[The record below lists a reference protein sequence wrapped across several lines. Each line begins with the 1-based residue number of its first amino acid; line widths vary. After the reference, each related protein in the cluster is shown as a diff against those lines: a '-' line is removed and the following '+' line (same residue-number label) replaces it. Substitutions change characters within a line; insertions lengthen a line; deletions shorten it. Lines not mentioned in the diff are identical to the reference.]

1 MNVPIYDGQPIWNPN
16 SVPFGFYNQYTDFQ
30 IDCVKV
36 AEFVTIRLGYPLVD
50 IELQSG
56 SIFTAFEE
64 AITTYGNELY
74 AYLVRDNLLSLEG
87 LKIEDFVFLN
97 NSIITP
103 NLSSV
108 IRIAEEYGSEAGT
121 GGNVTWYMGKVP
133 LTSSVQDYDL
143 KKWAKE
149 QEPPITGSIEIKRV
163 FFEDPIP
170 ASARYLEP
178 FHGFGF
184 GGVAAAGLF
193 ELGGFGG
200 GMGYLMM
207 PLNYD
212 LQVIQQIEMNTQI
225 RLSNYS
231 FEMHNN
237 VLRVFPVPG
246 TSPGS
251 NRATLEGESSG
262 TFCGNMWFEYIKV
275 DDRISGSVDPA
286 CGKAS
291 NASNLP
297 YTNPNYDLINS
308 IGRQW
313 IFEYTLAL
321 CKEILGYI
329 RGKYSTLP
337 IPNADMTLNQA
348 DLLAS
353 ATADKTAL
361 LERLRTYFDETSRA
375 ALLARKAEEEENIN
389 RTLEGVPNYIYIG

>member
-143 KKWAKE
+143 NKWAKE
-149 QEPPITGSIEIKRV
+149 QEPPITVSIEI
-163 FFEDPIP
+163 
-170 ASARYLEP
+170 
-178 FHGFGF
+178 
-184 GGVAAAGLF
+184 
-193 ELGGFGG
+193 
-200 GMGYLMM
+200 
-207 PLNYD
+207 
-212 LQVIQQIEMNTQI
+212 
-225 RLSNYS
+225 
-231 FEMHNN
+231 
-237 VLRVFPVPG
+237 
-246 TSPGS
+246 
-251 NRATLEGESSG
+251 
-262 TFCGNMWFEYIKV
+262 
-275 DDRISGSVDPA
+275 
-286 CGKAS
+286 
-291 NASNLP
+291 
-297 YTNPNYDLINS
+297 
-308 IGRQW
+308 
-313 IFEYTLAL
+313 
-321 CKEILGYI
+321 
-329 RGKYSTLP
+329 
-337 IPNADMTLNQA
+337 
-348 DLLAS
+348 
-353 ATADKTAL
+353 
-361 LERLRTYFDETSRA
+361 
-375 ALLARKAEEEENIN
+375 
-389 RTLEGVPNYIYIG
+389 